1 MIEICDDRGNK
12 KYAARRDE
20 VRRRER
26 EDSARR
32 AVYSY
37 GELSLT
43 ADTHAAS
50 VSAASV
56 SLTRTEYAILK
67 LLMQNPEQIISREVM
82 LERISEDTPD
92 CTEGSLKTHVS
103 HLRGKLRR
111 VGGRDF
117 IETVRGAGFS
127 LSKKS
132 CEDFFD
138 KLHPP
143 SILILSKC
151 CFAPKVVDVSR
162 LLDGGLLYLRRA
174 LPPQAP
180 PLLSYP
186 RPAAHVL

>member
-56 SLTRTEYAILK
+56 SLTRTGYAILK

-92 CTEGSLKTHVS
+92 CTESSLKTHVS

-117 IETVRGAGFS
+117 IETVRGAGFR
-127 LSKKS
+127 L
-132 CEDFFD
+132 
-138 KLHPP
+138 
-143 SILILSKC
+143 
-151 CFAPKVVDVSR
+151 VS
-162 LLDGGLLYLRRA
+162 
-174 LPPQAP
+174 
-180 PLLSYP
+180 
-186 RPAAHVL
+186 